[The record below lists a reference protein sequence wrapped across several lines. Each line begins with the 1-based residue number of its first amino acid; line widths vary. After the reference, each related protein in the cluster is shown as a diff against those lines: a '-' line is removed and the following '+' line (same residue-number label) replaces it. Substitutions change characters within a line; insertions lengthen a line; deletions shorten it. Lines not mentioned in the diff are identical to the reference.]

1 MRSIVIAAAAASLL
15 MGQAVPPAPPAQ
27 TTTNPQA
34 PVSEP
39 LPPGPPLTLPQAE
52 AIAMRNH
59 PRIAAAANTAA
70 SAQQIAEAR
79 SAFYPNVRGEV
90 TGTQGDDLSRLGA
103 GALSASRLFNR
114 FGAGLQVNQLI
125 TDFGRTMN
133 LVANSRLQAEA
144 ANQTTTATR
153 YDVILGVDRA
163 YFEVLQDEAFVKV
176 AQDTVNVRQTLAN
189 QVNALFKAQLKS
201 EVDLSFA
208 QVNVSEAQLLLIRA
222 QDSLREAYADLSR
235 AMGQDHPQRWQL
247 ADPGAPPNPP
257 PDAAPL
263 IAQAI
268 QNRPELASLRLQY
281 QAAQKFEAAERDL
294 KRPNITGVAVGGGL
308 PYINQAGL
316 PDEYEGVALN
326 LEIPIFNGHLFAA
339 REEAARQ
346 QALAAN
352 QHLRDEQQQIE
363 HDVHNAWVA
372 ASTAYQRI
380 PVTEDLIKQAELALK
395 LAQGRYNL
403 GLASIVELTQAQ
415 LNLTQA
421 QIENVTARYD
431 YQTAYAALQFSTGS
445 LR

>member
-144 ANQTTTATR
+144 ANQNTLATR
-153 YDVILGVDRA
+153 YDVVLGVDRA
-163 YFEVLQDEAFVKV
+163 WFEVLQDQAFVKV
-176 AQDTVNVRQTLAN
+176 AQDTITARQTLAN

-208 QVNVSEAQLLLIRA
+208 QVNLSEAQLLLIRA
-222 QDSLREAYADLSR
+222 QDSLREAYVDLTR
-235 AMGQDHPQRWQL
+235 AMGEDHPVAYQL
-247 ADPGAPPNPP
+247 SEPAAAPAPPA
-257 PDAAPL
+257 DAAPL
-263 IAQAI
+263 IDQAV

-294 KRPNITGVAVGGGL
+294 TRPNVTAVAVGGAL
-308 PYINQAGL
+308 PYINSPGL
-316 PDEYEGVALN
+316 PNEYEGVGVN
-326 LEIPIFNGHLFAA
+326 LEVPIFNGHLFAA
-339 REEAARQ
+339 RREAARQ
-346 QALAAN
+346 EALAAN
-352 QHLRDEQQQIE
+352 QRLRDELQQVE
-363 HDVHNAWVA
+363 HDVQNAWVA
-372 ASTAYQRI
+372 CSTAYQRI
-380 PVTEDLIKQAELALK
+380 PVTQNLIDQAQLALK

-403 GLASIVELTQAQ
+403 GLASIVEVTQAQ

-431 YQTAYAALQFSTGS
+431 YQTAYAALQFAMGA